1 MSLSIFDQVD
11 PPAPPTISA
20 SRRRKSRIRATD
32 LLDEAVLG
40 IGSRPARLVLT
51 MIGTVVGIGAL
62 VATLGLGQTAGGQ
75 IAQRF
80 DAVAATRVVLT
91 PAEAPPGAPDDD
103 NGTAELP
110 WDAAERVGRLAGV
123 AAAGTYTEIDIGTDS
138 VSGVQLIDPTNS
150 ATFDIPVVAGSPGLL
165 DADVGTLATGRFF
178 DAGHDR
184 RADPVAVLG
193 ARAAQKLGISRV
205 DSRPSIFIG
214 DRSYA
219 VIGVIGAVERRD
231 ALLDAVIIP
240 NGTAAVRF
248 NLAAPSDVD
257 VRTVLGAAQQVGRQA
272 AIAVAPN
279 QPDSVKVSAPP
290 PPGRLGDA
298 VQQDVNGLFLAF
310 GALALVVGGFG
321 IANVTLLSVME
332 RTPEIGLRRALGA
345 KRRHIA
351 GQFLVESGVIGMIGG
366 LIGAAIGVLTV
377 LAASIGRDWTPVLD
391 LRMAIAAPV
400 AGALIGLLSG
410 AYPAAKAATIEPITA
425 LRQGS

>member
-1 MSLSIFDQVD
+1 MSLSIFDQTAAV
-11 PPAPPTISA
+11 PPPKLRT
-20 SRRRKSRIRATD
+20 RTSRIRSGD
-32 LLDEAVLG
+32 LLDEAVMG

-51 MIGTVVGIGAL
+51 MIGTIVGIGAL

-75 IAQRF
+75 IAERF

-91 PAEAPPGAPDDD
+91 PAQAPPGSPDDD
-103 NGTAELP
+103 NGTADLP
-110 WDAAERVGRLAGV
+110 WDAADRVGRLAGV
-123 AAAGTYTEIDIGTDS
+123 VAAGTYTEIDLGGTT
-138 VSGVQLIDPTNS
+138 VSGVRLIDPTDS
-150 ATFDIPVVAGSPGLL
+150 GQFDIPVVAASAGLL
-165 DADVGTLATGRFF
+165 DADVGTLSTGRFF
-178 DAGHDR
+178 DTGHDR

-193 ARAAQKLGISRV
+193 TRAAQKLGISRV

-219 VIGVIGAVERRD
+219 VIGIIDSVERRD
-231 ALLDAVIIP
+231 SLLDAVIIP
-240 NGTAAVRF
+240 NGTAAARF
-248 NLAAPSDVD
+248 NLTGPTDVD
-257 VRTVLGAAQQVGRQA
+257 VRTALGAAQQVGRQA
-272 AIAVAPN
+272 ATAVAPN
-279 QPDSVKVSAPP
+279 QPDSIKVTAPP

-351 GQFLVESGVIGMIGG
+351 GQFLMESGIIGLIGG

-377 LAASIGRDWTPVLD
+377 LAVSIGRDWTPVLD
-391 LRMAIAAPV
+391 LRMAIGAPI